1 MKRRVFLLSVLMAL
15 GFATFLTSCNKEKS
29 KDRDDRDDKE
39 LSCRCEIYDEW
50 WNEDYYEWEWDEYT
64 ETFDQDDLD
73 DLRVDDCDELEEL
86 LYDGLYDE
94 DGDEDEVNCRE
105 D

>member
-29 KDRDDRDDKE
+29 KDRDDRDNKE
-39 LSCRCEIYDEW
+39 LSCRCEIYDE
-50 WNEDYYEWEWDEYT
+50 YYSNGWTADEYT
-64 ETFDQDDLD
+64 ETYDQDDLD
-73 DLRVDDCDELEEL
+73 DLRVDDCDELEEF
-86 LYDGLYDE
+86 LYDDLYDE
-94 DGDEDEVNCRE
+94 QGDEDEINCRE